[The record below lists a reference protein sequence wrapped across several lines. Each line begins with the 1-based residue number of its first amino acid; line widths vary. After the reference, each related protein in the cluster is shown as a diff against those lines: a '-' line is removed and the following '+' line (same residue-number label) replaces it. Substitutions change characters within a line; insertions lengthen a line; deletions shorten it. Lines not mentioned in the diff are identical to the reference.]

1 MNQDFGTYATVAQAI
16 AKLFQPYAEV
26 IVHDLS
32 TGKIAHI
39 FNSFSKRRVGDD
51 SMTEIDD
58 QISLDQDV
66 IGPYRKVNWDR
77 REVRSITA
85 VLRDPAGKPIGL
97 LCINFDVSVFDGM
110 ASLAA
115 TFLKSSVIID
125 EPEILFL
132 RDWKEKANKVL
143 DDFLEQRGI
152 SVSGLS
158 RDETIEI
165 IGALDDAGIFTVR
178 NSAPY
183 VSELLGL
190 SRATL
195 YKYLKVAKDSGS
207 KQQEI
212 RGSRGK
218 GARARKK

>member
-1 MNQDFGTYATVAQAI
+1 MKQDFGTYATVAQAI

-85 VLRDPAGKPIGL
+85 VLRDPTGKPVGL

-110 ASLAA
+110 AALAA

-125 EPEILFL
+125 EPVILFQ

-143 DDFLEQRGI
+143 DDFLEHRGL

-165 IGALDDAGIFTVR
+165 IGSLDNAGIFTVR
-178 NSAPY
+178 NSATY

-195 YKYLKVAKDSGS
+195 YKYLKAAKSS
-207 KQQEI
+207 SSTNQEVKG
-212 RGSRGK
+212 R
-218 GARARKK
+218 GARELTR